1 MDQTLINA
9 ALRELVAPERN
20 YTPTEFALGWQEPP
34 WLTPE
39 TRRMHSEAQLLLN
52 DIIHRQKA
60 RWLTLCGQSG
70 CGKTHLAKAAVNVLR
85 NTGRQAQC
93 WPMSKIAS
101 MLRDGEY
108 GLTDHLCEVRFLALD
123 DLGAEQMSEFVRA
136 QLYQVLN
143 ARLGKWTLITSN
155 LSVHEIGDSIDIR
168 IASRIHRGRNVVVEA
183 SDAED
188 FCLRAKQELSLT
200 K

>member
-1 MDQTLINA
+1 MNQAVIDN
-9 ALRELVAPERN
+9 ALRALVTTERN
-20 YTPTEFALGWQEPP
+20 YTPTEFALGWEEPT

-39 TRRMHSEAQLLLN
+39 TRRMHKEAQWLLN

-60 RWLTLCGQSG
+60 YWLTLCGQSG
-70 CGKTHLAKAAVNVLR
+70 CGKTHLAKAVVNVLR
-85 NTGRQAQC
+85 NMGKEAQC
-93 WPMSKIAS
+93 WSMSKIAS

-108 GLTDHLCEVRFLALD
+108 GLTDHLCTRHILAID

-143 ARLGKWTLITSN
+143 ARLGKWTLLTSN